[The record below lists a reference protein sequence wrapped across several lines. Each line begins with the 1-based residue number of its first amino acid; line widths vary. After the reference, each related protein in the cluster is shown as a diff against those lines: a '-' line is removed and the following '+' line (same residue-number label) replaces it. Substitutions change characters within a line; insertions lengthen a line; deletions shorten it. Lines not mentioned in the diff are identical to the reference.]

1 MIPSCF
7 WSDWAVQDSI
17 ENFCNLSKLVSYFF
31 KRFFFHILISQR
43 NSVDN
48 LYNAL
53 I

>member
-17 ENFCNLSKLVSYFF
+17 EIFCNLSKLVSYFF